1 VGYGV
6 SALNLGG
13 EDIEMV
19 FSPEI
24 AIIAF
29 GSAVLVGVV
38 FGFLPAHRASRL
50 NPVEALRHE

>member
-1 VGYGV
+1 
-6 SALNLGG
+6 LGG

-19 FSPEI
+19 FAPDI

-29 GSAVLVGVV
+29 GSAVLVGVI

-50 NPVEALRHE
+50 NPVEALRQIG